1 MKADANATATDTYPD
16 DAGNVVDATTTD
28 DVAATDTNETDDADM
43 NILLPPPM
51 QFENCSLIP
60 VHPLVHCPLS
70 LLLESMPSLTIKIP
84 VER

>member
-43 NILLPPPM
+43 NIAATSDAIW
-51 QFENCSLIP
+51 NWSLIP
-60 VHPLVHCPLS
+60 VHPLAHCPLS
-70 LLLESMPSLTIKIP
+70 LLLESMLPLTIQMP
-84 VER
+84 VES